1 MIKKTNIAKV
11 FSLTVFC
18 GMLTYVNPVL
28 SQEVDSTQENTI
40 NEVEADSGTEIDL
53 QSQTVVQ
60 TEISEPNSVEEN
72 HEEISLDSQTSES
85 ETNTD
90 EGNDISETTEQNNVS
105 ATDNE
110 IPSQSDET
118 ILNYTWADFVAQ
130 KDCREFISNL
140 NKNSD
145 FKDLTQLLKPY
156 CNTNKMSAWDKW
168 LYTFRQE
175 KKELLVSQ
183 TLMEKS
189 PIKYIKVIPY
199 FFFDIQNT
207 NSSGNTPKDIL
218 NQIQQAIVE
227 HQIQNAMTL
236 TLKLPEN
243 WQQKLK
249 KTTDFGETIIKI
261 KDGLNEL
268 NAFEQGVQND

>member
-28 SQEVDSTQENTI
+28 SQELDSTQENTAT
-40 NEVEADSGTEIDL
+40 EVEADSGSEIDL

-90 EGNDISETTEQNNVS
+90 EGNDISETTEQNDLLP
-105 ATDNE
+105 ADNE

-118 ILNYTWADFVAQ
+118 ILNYTWADFVTQ

-207 NSSGNTPKDIL
+207 NLSGNTPKDIL
-218 NQIQQAIVE
+218 NQIQQAIVD
-227 HQIQNAMTL
+227 HQIQNAMPL

-261 KDGLNEL
+261 KEGLNEL
-268 NAFEQGVQND
+268 NAEQGVQND

>member
-28 SQEVDSTQENTI
+28 SQELDSTQENTAT
-40 NEVEADSGTEIDL
+40 EVEADSGAEIDL

-60 TEISEPNSVEEN
+60 TEISEPNSVEDN

-90 EGNDISETTEQNNVS
+90 EGNDISETTEQNDLLP
-105 ATDNE
+105 ADNE

-118 ILNYTWADFVAQ
+118 ILNYTWADFVTQ

-156 CNTNKMSAWDKW
+156 CNTNEMSAWDKW

-207 NSSGNTPKDIL
+207 NSSGSTPKDIL
-218 NQIQQAIVE
+218 NQIQQAIID

-268 NAFEQGVQND
+268 NAEQGVQND

>member
-1 MIKKTNIAKV
+1 MIKKTYFAKV

-18 GMLTYVNPVL
+18 GMLVYVNPIL
-28 SQEVDSTQENTI
+28 SQEVDLSQENTATEI
-40 NEVEADSGTEIDL
+40 EADLETEIDL
-53 QSQTVVQ
+53 QSQTIVQ

-90 EGNDISETTEQNNVS
+90 EGNEISEASGQNDLS
-105 ATDNE
+105 PADDK
-110 IPSQSDET
+110 ISSQSDEPV
-118 ILNYTWADFVAQ
+118 LNYTWADFVAK

-140 NKNSD
+140 NKNSE
-145 FKDLTQLLKPY
+145 FKDLIQLLKPY
-156 CNTNKMSAWDKW
+156 CNTDKISAWDQW

-175 KKELLVSQ
+175 KKELLISQ
-183 TLMEKS
+183 ILMEKS

-218 NQIQQAIVE
+218 NQIQQAIID

>member
-1 MIKKTNIAKV
+1 MIKKTNFAKV

-18 GMLTYVNPVL
+18 GMLAYVNPVL

-40 NEVEADSGTEIDL
+40 NEVEADSETEIDL

-60 TEISEPNSVEEN
+60 TEISEPNSVEDN

-90 EGNDISETTEQNNVS
+90 EGNDISETTEQNDLLP
-105 ATDNE
+105 ADNE

-118 ILNYTWADFVAQ
+118 ILNYTWADFVTQ

-156 CNTNKMSAWDKW
+156 CNTNEMSAWDKW

-189 PIKYIKVIPY
+189 PVKYIKVIPY

-207 NSSGNTPKDIL
+207 NSSGSTPKDIL
-218 NQIQQAIVE
+218 NQIQQAIID

>member
-28 SQEVDSTQENTI
+28 SQELDSTQENTI
-40 NEVEADSGTEIDL
+40 NEVEADSGAEIDL

-60 TEISEPNSVEEN
+60 TEISEPNSVEDN

-90 EGNDISETTEQNNVS
+90 EGNDISETTEQNDLLP
-105 ATDNE
+105 ADNE

-118 ILNYTWADFVAQ
+118 ILNYTWADFIAQ

-183 TLMEKS
+183 ILMEKS

-218 NQIQQAIVE
+218 NQIQQAIVD

-268 NAFEQGVQND
+268 NAEQGVQND

>member
-40 NEVEADSGTEIDL
+40 NEVEADLETEIDL

-60 TEISEPNSVEEN
+60 TEISEPNSVEDN

-90 EGNDISETTEQNNVS
+90 EENNTSETTEQNNVS

-118 ILNYTWADFVAQ
+118 ILNYTWADFIAQ

-218 NQIQQAIVE
+218 NQIQQAIVD

>member
-28 SQEVDSTQENTI
+28 SQELDSTQENTAT
-40 NEVEADSGTEIDL
+40 EVEADSETEIDL

-60 TEISEPNSVEEN
+60 TEISEPNSVEDN

-90 EGNDISETTEQNNVS
+90 EGNDISETTEQNDLLP
-105 ATDNE
+105 ADNE

-118 ILNYTWADFVAQ
+118 ILNYTWADFVTQ

-156 CNTNKMSAWDKW
+156 CNTNEMSAWDKW

-207 NSSGNTPKDIL
+207 NSSGSTPKDIL
-218 NQIQQAIVE
+218 NQIQQAIID

-268 NAFEQGVQND
+268 NAEQGVQND